1 VKSLGTI
8 ILEPQAKNTGRLL
21 QHIGEGPSARFGL
34 ATKLASIAKHY
45 GFDGWLVNIEKPF
58 AKEDWHANT
67 LEAFLRQLREELG
80 FGMQLVW

>member
-1 VKSLGTI
+1 
-8 ILEPQAKNTGRLL
+8 
-21 QHIGEGPSARFGL
+21 
-34 ATKLASIAKHY
+34 LASIAKHY